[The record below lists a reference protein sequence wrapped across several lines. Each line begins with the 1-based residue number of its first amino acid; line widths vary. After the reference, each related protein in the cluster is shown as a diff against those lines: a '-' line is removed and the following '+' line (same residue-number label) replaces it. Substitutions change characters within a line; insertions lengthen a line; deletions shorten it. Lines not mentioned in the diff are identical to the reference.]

1 MLKKKQTLWML
12 GAACLI
18 VLFIAG
24 FSTIGFSGGD
34 GGLKS
39 PLFPMQSDEQ
49 ETAPSDGNTEPDS
62 SSSKETAEGHD
73 DSGRT
78 HGQEPIGTVVIE
90 LPTETETT
98 TEAETTIEPET
109 TTEPEPVGPSIYDGY
124 LFADVKLYLNVRK
137 EPNIKSD
144 IVGKLYVGDK
154 ATILEQGEEWT
165 YITSG
170 NVKGYVSNEY
180 TVTSHAAEKYVIEEG
195 LYVAKTTVSGL
206 RIRAE
211 ANTECEYYGS
221 AYKGQTFSA
230 ISEEDGWVKIKHST
244 ASNPS
249 GVAYLSAEY
258 VELSYNFGEGITIEE
273 EQEQIR
279 LAKEAAEKAAREAFI
294 KKILANSQVIN
305 TANRAAFTFSDE
317 DIYLL
322 ACLVYEEAGGEP
334 YEGKLAVANVVL
346 NRYLAG
352 YGDTLTEI
360 IYAKNQFST
369 AKSGVL
375 DKRLEKGPSD
385 SCVRAAKEAVAGVN
399 NIGDYCHFITTEK
412 ANYSLYY
419 QYTILH
425 NHCFY
430 KRVWN

>member
-1 MLKKKQTLWML
+1 MLKKKLSSSVL
-12 GAACLI
+12 GVACLV
-18 VLFIAG
+18 VLLIAMI
-24 FSTIGFSGGD
+24 SMTACNRDEEPTETPSG
-34 GGLKS
+34 
-39 PLFPMQSDEQ
+39 
-49 ETAPSDGNTEPDS
+49 S
-62 SSSKETAEGHD
+62 SSSIETGEGHND
-73 DSGRT
+73 DDDGRT
-78 HGQEPIGTVVIE
+78 QGSDPVATVVIE
-90 LPTETETT
+90 LPIETT
-98 TEAETTIEPET
+98 TSLEIPSEFPTSSEPET
-109 TTEPEPVGPSIYDGY
+109 TTVDLGPSIYDGY

-137 EPNIKSD
+137 EPTIESE

-154 ATILEQGEEWT
+154 ATIVEELDNGWSH
-165 YITSG
+165 ITSG
-170 NVKGYVSNEY
+170 NVDGYVSNEY
-180 TVTSHAAEKYVIEEG
+180 TVTGHAAEEYVIEEG
-195 LYVAKTTVSGL
+195 LYVAKVTVSGL
-206 RIRAE
+206 RIREE
-211 ANTECEYYGS
+211 ANIDCGYYGS
-221 AYKGQTFSA
+221 AYKNQTFAA

-244 ASNPS
+244 ADNPS
-249 GVAYLSAEY
+249 GIAYLAAEY
-258 VELSYNFGEGITIEE
+258 VELSYDFGEGITIEE
-273 EQEQIR
+273 ELEKIR

-305 TANRAAFTFSDE
+305 PANRAPFTFSDE

-369 AKSGVL
+369 AQSGVL

-385 SCVRAAKEAVAGVN
+385 SCVRAALEAVAGVN

-425 NHCFY
+425 KHCFY
-430 KRVWN
+430 KRTWK

>member
-1 MLKKKQTLWML
+1 MLKKKQALCMF
-12 GAACLI
+12 GVACLVI
-18 VLFIAG
+18 LVILVVMGISKIAY
-24 FSTIGFSGGD
+24 D
-34 GGLKS
+34 N
-39 PLFPMQSDEQ
+39 SDETTPDLGSSI
-49 ETAPSDGNTEPDS
+49 ETAGGHEDDNSESTQSTEQINMVVVELTTAATTTEP
-62 SSSKETAEGHD
+62 
-73 DSGRT
+73 
-78 HGQEPIGTVVIE
+78 
-90 LPTETETT
+90 ETT
-98 TEAETTIEPET
+98 TPEPEPET
-109 TTEPEPVGPSIYDGY
+109 TTEPLGPSIYDGY

-137 EPNIKSD
+137 EPTTESE

-154 ATILEQGEEWT
+154 ATIVEQLDNGWSH
-165 YITSG
+165 ITSG
-170 NVKGYVSNEY
+170 NVDGYVSNEY
-180 TVTSHAAEKYVIEEG
+180 TVTGHEAEAYVIEEG
-195 LYVAKTTVSGL
+195 LYVAKVTVSGL
-206 RIRAE
+206 RIREE
-211 ANTECEYYGS
+211 ANIDCGYYGS
-221 AYKGQTFSA
+221 AYKNQTFDA

-244 ASNPS
+244 SANPS
-249 GVAYLSAEY
+249 GIAYLAAEY

-305 TANRAAFTFSDE
+305 QANREPFSFSDE
-317 DIYLL
+317 EIYLL
-322 ACLVYEEAGGEP
+322 ACLVHEESGGEP

-369 AKSGVL
+369 AQSGVL

-425 NHCFY
+425 KHCFY
-430 KRVWN
+430 KRVWK